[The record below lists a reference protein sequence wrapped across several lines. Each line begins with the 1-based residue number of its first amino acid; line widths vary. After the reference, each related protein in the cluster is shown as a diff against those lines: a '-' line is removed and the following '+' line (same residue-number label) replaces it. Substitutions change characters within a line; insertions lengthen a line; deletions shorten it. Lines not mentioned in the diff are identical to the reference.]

1 MRQYELTYLIS
12 DNVLES
18 EINKVTGKVGG
29 FAGECGGKILKEEIW
44 GRRKLA
50 YPIKKQ
56 NFATYV
62 TINLEL
68 PKEKVKEF
76 EHDVRVTENIIRQ
89 ILLVKDLGQEKVELT
104 REDIAETKD
113 IEEVIG
119 GEKSFEVVVGETD
132 ESRDLMQKRDKEDA
146 PKNDEEKTLTS
157 PEEKKAETKT
167 ELPPAEEKVAP
178 KREKKPAKKDSVKS
192 EKEKAATEKIDEE
205 KKQEAKE
212 VPKKPVK
219 KAKKEKTSQ
228 EAERLSKLDKE
239 LEDILGEE
247 L

>member
-29 FAGECGGKILKEEIW
+29 FLGEYGGKILKEEIW

-56 NFATYV
+56 NFATYI
-62 TINLEL
+62 TMNIEL

-76 EHDVRVTENIIRQ
+76 EHEVRVTENIIRQ
-89 ILLVKDLGQEKVELT
+89 ILLVKDLGQEKIELT
-104 REDIAETKD
+104 REDIAEAKD

-119 GEKSFEVVVGETD
+119 SEKSFEVVEGETD
-132 ESRDLMQKRDKEDA
+132 ESRNLMQKRDKEGVTD
-146 PKNDEEKTLTS
+146 KNDEKTTVAS
-157 PEEKKAETKT
+157 PEKKMEIEA
-167 ELPPAEEKVAP
+167 ELPSIEEKVIP
-178 KREKKPAKKDSVKS
+178 KREKRSAKKGDAKSDKEKVATVKADEEKEIEAKEASKKPAKKV
-192 EKEKAATEKIDEE
+192 
-205 KKQEAKE
+205 
-212 VPKKPVK
+212 
-219 KAKKEKTSQ
+219 KKEKTSQ

-239 LEDILGEE
+239 LEDILGET